1 MNRIAWILTGL
12 FVVLVVVLIFLLRDD
27 EPTETSTTL
36 LASATTTLV
45 ASTTS
50 EQTSTTSAQTTT
62 SLASTTTTVAET
74 TTTGLPG
81 NWASEPLVT
90 WNYGSL
96 GWWDGNNWVQ
106 VQDGTSLPVS
116 GNESYQ
122 VAHLGIQATIT
133 GGPQLPMCDP
143 LNNPG
148 VELSNPESL
157 GEFPDPTGVAISA
170 PWQLVPNLVE
180 VSDDDATYSAIASG
194 LLAERGLSV
203 PDPLIKQA
211 LTVDLEGDGINEVL
225 VVTEDIPDPGL
236 LAEDGDYSLVFLSKA
251 VGGEVRSLVI
261 AESIVTELAEGE
273 TPFILSFGIGA
284 VADLNGD
291 GKMEMVISSNYYEG
305 SGVEVWEYV
314 DDDQGPVLAISQGCG
329 V

>member
-27 EPTETSTTL
+27 EPTDASTTL
-36 LASATTTLV
+36 LASPTTT
-45 ASTTS
+45 SDGTTTS
-50 EQTSTTSAQTTT
+50 EPTSTTSATTT
-62 SLASTTTTVAET
+62 SMASTTTTIAET

-81 NWASEPLVT
+81 NWAPEPLVT
-90 WNYGSL
+90 SNFGAL
-96 GWWDGNNWVQ
+96 GWWGGNTWVQ
-106 VQDGTSLPVS
+106 VGDSTSLPIS

-133 GGPQLPMCDP
+133 GGPQVTVCEP

-148 VELSNPESL
+148 VELSNSESL
-157 GEFPDPTGVAISA
+157 GGFPDPTGVAISA
-170 PWQLVPNLVE
+170 PWPLIPNLVE
-180 VSDDDATYSAIASG
+180 ISDDDATYSALASE

-203 PDPLIKQA
+203 PNPVIKQA

-225 VVTEDIPDPGL
+225 VVTEDISDPGL
-236 LAEDGDYSLVFLSKA
+236 LAEEGDYSLVFLSKA
-251 VGGEVRSLVI
+251 VGGSVQSLVI
-261 AESIVTELAEGE
+261 AESVVTDLAEGE
-273 TPFILSFGIGA
+273 TPFVLSFAIGS

-314 DDDQGPVLAISQGCG
+314 DDDHGPVLAISQGCG